1 MMARRGDGL
10 ILKKKTWY
18 LEARIGG
25 VRYQKRLGKGITRK
39 IALEL
44 SQVVRGQILKNEA
57 GIGGKKRKDIG
68 FDEASE
74 KFLAWATAEKRPNTL
89 RGYRK
94 CLARLAQTFGGQRLG
109 EISTWQLESYR
120 QKRTAGVKLT
130 EAERPAGVS
139 DANWARLRKQAQ
151 HGAPVR
157 VNREVGLVKN
167 LFNRMIA
174 WGLYEGLNP
183 AVAVKLRR
191 EPKTRL
197 RWLEPEEEHRL
208 LAACQEP
215 LRSLVLVGLHTG
227 LRIQAEALTLRWSS
241 VDLKRGSL
249 TVESGYAKNGKMR
262 SVPLNSIVR
271 AALEQLQRTAIGDL
285 VFARVD
291 GLPFRSVKTTFK
303 TACRKADLSGVT
315 PHTLRH
321 TFCSRLVMSGADL
334 RTVQELGGW
343 QTISMVE
350 RYSHLSASHKAEAV
364 EKIGREF
371 TYGIPHPTH
380 EVLAA
385 VP

>member
-1 MMARRGDGL
+1 MARRGDGL
-10 ILKKKTWY
+10 VLKKKTWY

-25 VRYQKRLGKGITRK
+25 KRYQRRLGKNISRSV
-39 IALEL
+39 ALEL
-44 SQVVRGQILKNEA
+44 AQVVRGQILKGEA
-57 GIGGKKRKDIG
+57 GIGGKKRRDIG

-197 RWLEPEEEHRL
+197 RWLEQAEESRL
-208 LAACQEP
+208 LSACAEP
-215 LRSLVLVGLHTG
+215 LKTLILVGTNCG
-227 LRIQAEALTLRWSS
+227 LRIQSEALQLRWEDI
-241 VDLKRGSL
+241 DLRRGLL
-249 TVESGYAKNGKMR
+249 TVAAAYAKNGRTRVIPMNK
-262 SVPLNSIVR
+262 PVR
-271 AALEQLQRTAIGDL
+271 EALANLQKTAKGDL

-364 EKIGREF
+364 ERIGREF